1 MQTDKPLILVDPLPR
16 TVAMCFDDGAKVHL
30 EALGRLVVHESSRMP
45 AAMVEEHLAEVEVL
59 IGQTDMPAERLAR
72 APKLR
77 AIINIEGNF
86 LPNIDYATCF
96 RRGIWVLNAS
106 PVFADTVAEMALGM
120 MLDLARGISAADRAF
135 RDGREVYGLESNKEA
150 FLIRGQPVGLIGFGD
165 LGRAFRRLLVPFGC
179 PVKVYDPWLP
189 GLLIRD
195 HDCTP
200 AGLDE
205 VLQTS
210 RMIAVFAAVTTD
222 NRAMLGRAQLDRI
235 RKGALFLLMS
245 RAAVADFEA
254 LVDCVAQG
262 RFKAAT
268 DVFPE
273 EPWPAD
279 HRVRRLEGMLLS
291 AHRAGAL
298 DEVFKGIGELVLAD
312 LALIL
317 QGLPPVM
324 CKRAEPETVARLR
337 SMPVQVS

>member
-1 MQTDKPLILVDPLPR
+1 VNATKPLILIDPLPR
-16 TVAMCFDDGAKVHL
+16 TVPMCFDDAAKTRL
-30 EALGRLVVHESSRMP
+30 AELGRLVVHESARMP
-45 AAMVEEHLAEVEVL
+45 AAMVEQHLPEVEVL
-59 IGQTDMPAERLAR
+59 IGQTDMPAERLER
-72 APKLR
+72 AGKLR

-106 PVFADTVAEMALGM
+106 PVFAQTVAEMALGM

-135 RDGREVYGLESNKEA
+135 RDGREVWGLGSNKES

-165 LGRAFRRLLVPFGC
+165 LGRAFRRLLAPFDC

-189 GLLIRD
+189 DLLIRD
-195 HDCTP
+195 HGCTP
-200 AGLDE
+200 AALDE

-210 RMIAVFAAVTTD
+210 RVIAVFAAVTSD
-222 NRAMLGRAQLDRI
+222 NQAMLGREQLELI
-235 RKGALFLLMS
+235 RPGSLFLLMS
-245 RAAVADFEA
+245 RAAVVDFEA
-254 LVDCVAQG
+254 LVDCVAAG
-262 RFKAAT
+262 RFKAST

-273 EPWPAD
+273 EPWPSD
-279 HRVRRLEGMLLS
+279 HRVRTLEGMLLS

-298 DEVFKGIGELVLAD
+298 DEVFKRIGELVLAD

-317 QGLPPVM
+317 KGLPPVM

-337 SMPVQVS
+337 SMPVKVS

>member
-1 MQTDKPLILVDPLPR
+1 MRPDKPLILIDPLPR
-16 TVAMCFDDGAKVHL
+16 TLAMCFDQKASERLAG
-30 EALGRLVVHESSRMP
+30 LGRLVVHESSRMP
-45 AAMVEEHLAEVEVL
+45 ATMVEEHLPEVEVL
-59 IGQTDMPAERLAR
+59 IGQTNMPAERLERAR
-72 APKLR
+72 KLR

-106 PVFADTVAEMALGM
+106 PVFAQTVAELALGM
-120 MLDLARGISAADRAF
+120 MLDLARGIAAADRAF
-135 RDGREVYGLESNKEA
+135 REGREVYGLESNQES

-165 LGRAFRRLLVPFGC
+165 LGRAFRRLLVPFAC

-189 GLLIRD
+189 DLLIRD
-195 HDCTP
+195 HDCMP
-200 AGLDE
+200 ASLDE
-205 VLQTS
+205 VLTS
-210 RMIAVFAAVTTD
+210 RVIAVFAAVTSD
-222 NRAMLGRAQLDRI
+222 NQAMLGRAQLERI
-235 RKGALFLLMS
+235 RPGSLFLLMS
-245 RAAVADFEA
+245 RAAVVDFEA

-273 EPWPAD
+273 EPWPGD
-279 HRVRRLEGMLLS
+279 HPVRKLDGMLLS

-298 DEVFKGIGELVLAD
+298 DEVFKRIGELVLAD

>member
-1 MQTDKPLILVDPLPR
+1 MDGGKPLILVDPLPR
-16 TVAMCFDDGAKVHL
+16 TVPMCFDDAAQARLAG
-30 EALGRLVVHESSRMP
+30 LGRLVVHESARMP
-45 AAMVEEHLAEVEVL
+45 DEMVERHLAEVEVV
-59 IGQTDMPAERLAR
+59 IGQTDMPAERLERAR
-72 APKLR
+72 KLR

-96 RRGIWVLNAS
+96 ARGIWVLNAS
-106 PVFADTVAEMALGM
+106 PVFAQTVAEMALGM
-120 MLDLARGISAADRAF
+120 MLDLARGIAAADRAF
-135 RDGREVYGLESNKEA
+135 REGREEYGLASNPGS
-150 FLIRGQPVGLIGFGD
+150 FLISGQPVGLIGFGD
-165 LGRAFRRLLVPFGC
+165 LGRTFRRLLTPFDC

-189 GLLIRD
+189 DLLIRG
-195 HDCTP
+195 HGGTP

-205 VLQTS
+205 VLSTS
-210 RMIAVFAAVTTD
+210 RVIAVFAAVTSD
-222 NRAMLGRAQLDRI
+222 NRAMLGRRELELI
-235 RKGALFLLMS
+235 RPGSLFLLMS
-245 RAAVADFEA
+245 RAAVVDFEA

-273 EPWPAD
+273 EPWPLD
-279 HRVRRLEGMLLS
+279 HRIRRLEGMLLS

-298 DEVFKGIGELVLAD
+298 DEVFKRIGELVLAD
-312 LALIL
+312 LALVL

>member
-1 MQTDKPLILVDPLPR
+1 MNAGKPLILIDPLPR
-16 TVAMCFDDGAKVHL
+16 TMAMCFDAAAQARLAG
-30 EALGRLVVHESSRMP
+30 LGRLVVHESARMP
-45 AAMVEEHLAEVEVL
+45 AAIVEEHLPETEVL
-59 IGQTDMPAERLAR
+59 IGQTDMPAERLER
-72 APKLR
+72 APRLR

-106 PVFADTVAEMALGM
+106 PVFAQTVAEMALGM
-120 MLDLARGISAADRAF
+120 MLDLARGIAAADRAF
-135 RDGREVYGLESNKEA
+135 RAGREAYGLESNAEA

-165 LGRAFRRLLVPFGC
+165 LGRTFRRLLVPFAC
-179 PVKVYDPWLP
+179 PVKVFDPWLP
-189 GLLIRD
+189 DLLIRD

-205 VLQTS
+205 VLSSS
-210 RMIAVFAAVTTD
+210 RVIAVFAAVTSE
-222 NRAMLGRAQLDRI
+222 NKAMLGRAQLERI
-235 RKGALFLLMS
+235 RPGSLFLLMS
-245 RAAVADFEA
+245 RAAVVDFEA
-254 LVDCVAQG
+254 LVNCVAQG

-279 HRVRRLEGMLLS
+279 HPVRRLDGMLLS

-298 DEVFKGIGELVLAD
+298 DEVFKRIGELVLAD

-317 QGLPPVM
+317 RGLPPVM

>member
-1 MQTDKPLILVDPLPR
+1 MNAAKPLILVDPLPR
-16 TVAMCFDDGAKVHL
+16 TVPMCFDAAAQARL
-30 EALGRLVVHESSRMP
+30 AELGTLVVHESARMP
-45 AAMVEEHLAEVEVL
+45 AAMVEQHLAEVEVV
-59 IGQTDMPAERLAR
+59 IGQTDLSADRLER

-77 AIINIEGNF
+77 TIINIEGNF

-106 PVFADTVAEMALGM
+106 PVFAQTVAEMALGM

-135 RDGREVYGLESNKEA
+135 REGREVYGLDSNAEA
-150 FLIRGQPVGLIGFGD
+150 FLVRGQPIGLIGFGD
-165 LGRAFRRLLVPFGC
+165 LGRAFRRLLEPFEC

-189 GLLIRD
+189 DLLIRD
-195 HDCTP
+195 HGCTP

-205 VLQTS
+205 VLETS
-210 RMIAVFAAVTTD
+210 RVIAVFASVTAD
-222 NRAMLGRAQLDRI
+222 NQAMLGREQLARI
-235 RKGALFLLMS
+235 RPGSLFLLMS
-245 RAAVADFEA
+245 RAAVVDFEA
-254 LVDCVAQG
+254 LVECVAQG
-262 RFKAAT
+262 RFKAST
-268 DVFPE
+268 DVFPD
-273 EPWPAD
+273 EPWPAA
-279 HRVRRLEGMLLS
+279 HRIRQLDGMLLS

-298 DEVFKGIGELVLAD
+298 DEVFKRIGDLVLAD